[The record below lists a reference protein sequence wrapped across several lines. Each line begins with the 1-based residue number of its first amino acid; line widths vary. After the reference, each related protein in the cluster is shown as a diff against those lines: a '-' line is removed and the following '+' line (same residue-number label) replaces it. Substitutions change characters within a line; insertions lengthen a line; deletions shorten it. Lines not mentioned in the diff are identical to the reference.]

1 MFNAVDSRLLGL
13 VVAVVVLAV
22 AEIGYQTA
30 KRARDAGTGTP
41 AAAGVQAALFT
52 VVGLMLA
59 FSFSLS
65 LNRYDARR
73 PAFTTERIAL
83 GTVVQRTELLD
94 SPAAQKMHAYLK
106 LYLDARI
113 AFVEADADEKARAK
127 SVSAT
132 DALQREMW
140 ALTTAVARK
149 NDRSTEFPLFVSSL
163 NGAFDAAGLQSAVT
177 SAHIPDPVMIVLITI
192 VLIAVGVLGFNTGSA
207 GERNVWPMLLLG
219 VTMGLVIGIILDLD
233 HPQGGLIQVN
243 FAPLIDD
250 RQLFDSGP
258 QSERATP
265 YRVAARAVT

>member
-13 VVAVVVLAV
+13 VVAIVVLVV
-22 AEIGYQTA
+22 AELGYHVA
-30 KRARDAGTGTP
+30 RRARNAGAGTP
-41 AAAGVQAALFT
+41 ASAGVQAALFT

-59 FSFSLS
+59 FSFNLS

-73 PAFTTERIAL
+73 NAVTTEANAI
-83 GTVVQRTELLD
+83 GTAIQRTELLD

-113 AFVEADADEKARAK
+113 AFVEADADERARAD
-127 SVSAT
+127 AT
-132 DALQREMW
+132 RETEALQREMW
-140 ALTTAVARK
+140 ALTTAIART

-163 NGAFDAAGLQSAVT
+163 NSAFDAAGLQSAVT
-177 SAHIPDPVMIVLITI
+177 LAHIPDSVMIVLITI
-192 VLIAVGVLGFNTGSA
+192 VLIAVGVLGYNTGSA

-243 FAPLIDD
+243 FSPLIDD
-250 RQLFDSGP
+250 RQLFDAGP
-258 QSERATP
+258 QSEVVIP
-265 YRVAARAVT
+265 LRVAARAAS